1 MIALGA
7 TNKTLKAAIEL
18 AQKIPEVTVL
28 GAPKSLK
35 LSQFLSYFHV
45 GLYFAHDG
53 NTQMHRFSSEYFY
66 FYLRAALPV
75 LAIGEDEQTEVV
87 KHYQLGVTIH
97 EDDYAS
103 LYQATQQCLPSCA
116 QYQNWH
122 SAVIDH
128 TNFLS
133 KKTSIWS
140 AINGE

>member
-1 MIALGA
+1 ML
-7 TNKTLKAAIEL
+7 TLKAAIKL

-28 GAPKSLK
+28 AAPEPLK

-45 GLYFAHDG
+45 GIYFSHDG

-66 FYLRAALPV
+66 FYLRAAIPV

-87 KHYQLGVTIH
+87 KQYQLGVTIH

-103 LYQATQQCLPSCA
+103 LYQAIQQCLPSRA
-116 QYQNWH
+116 QYQNWC

-128 TNFLS
+128 TNSLS
-133 KKTSIWS
+133 KKTTIWG